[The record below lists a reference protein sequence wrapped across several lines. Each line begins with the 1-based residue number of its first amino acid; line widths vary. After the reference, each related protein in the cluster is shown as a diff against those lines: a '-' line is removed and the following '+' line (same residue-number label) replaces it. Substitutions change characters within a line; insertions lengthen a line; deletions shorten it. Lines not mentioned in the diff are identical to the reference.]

1 MEFEPSIAVTEEAVV
16 VLQAVLFD
24 LGNVL
29 AFFSHDRMCA
39 QIGELCGRS
48 AQEIREVLIDTGLQ
62 WRFERGWLTEREF
75 QRELERVLEH
85 EFDFSELIRAGS
97 DIFEE
102 NLSLLPVLDELH
114 ARGIKL
120 VLLSNTCISHFQFV
134 AESFRVLER
143 FDDVILSCEVGHLK
157 PEPEIFEAAVAAIG
171 CSPDR
176 CFYTDDISE
185 YVATGR
191 RYGLHAEVFSG
202 TDQLLIH
209 LARLG
214 VSLASGRGC
223 IASAG

>member
-1 MEFEPSIAVTEEAVV
+1 M
-16 VLQAVLFD
+16 
-24 LGNVL
+24 GNVL

-39 QIGELCGRS
+39 QIGALSGRS
-48 AQEIREVLIDTGLQ
+48 AAEIREVLIDTGLQ

-85 EFDFSELIRAGS
+85 EFDFDELIRAGS

-102 NLSLLPVLDELH
+102 NVSLLPVLDELH
-114 ARGIKL
+114 ARGIRL
-120 VLLSNTCISHFQFV
+120 VLLSNTCISHFRFV
-134 AESFRVLER
+134 AETYRVLER
-143 FDDVILSCEVGHLK
+143 FDDVVLSCEVGHLK

-171 CSPDR
+171 CPPDR

-191 RYGLHAEVFSG
+191 RFGLHAEVFEG
-202 TDQLLIH
+202 TDKLLGH

-214 VSLASGRGC
+214 VDVSSDRGC
-223 IASAG
+223 TTSAG